1 MRITSG
7 FAVIFFGVLLIC
19 GVYGVSVSWHTDLVW
34 GGFRFPSMAFMYH
47 SQFGQFQG
55 ATYPL
60 LIGSY
65 TFGGASVFPVFS
77 GGKSIFLVPGT
88 YSGCLEFSLVSSAK
102 VNVSIYSFVEFMAS
116 LFWGGGTPL
125 FSVSNVEGIYHSQ
138 PLTSGLLGAVT
149 KIFLDSQLFPSVS
162 LTASTLPPLV
172 VSICLLYTSPS
183 PRD

>member
-88 YSGCLEFSLVSSAK
+88 YSGCL
-102 VNVSIYSFVEFMAS
+102 
-116 LFWGGGTPL
+116 
-125 FSVSNVEGIYHSQ
+125 
-138 PLTSGLLGAVT
+138 
-149 KIFLDSQLFPSVS
+149 
-162 LTASTLPPLV
+162 
-172 VSICLLYTSPS
+172 LYTSPS
-183 PRD
+183 PRDS